1 MASPR
6 QLTPPKVLDTSGLS
20 ANANMDIDED
30 NEPLPG
36 LRPLGSTTP
45 VASATGVMP
54 AAEIAPA
61 VLALAREVLRRA
73 EYQRTPPS
81 DSKVNKPLRFEGM
94 TEEQAKLCSPEEM
107 VDRFV
112 NLLSGRQ
119 GKDAAE
125 RLRTALEY
133 VRRLPAADKQKSV
146 ASRQT
151 AQKAPATPGRQDAA
165 LTAPEPSPP
174 SAAAPLPMPGPAANG
189 VVPTP
194 ESRLRSASLN
204 AAQRES
210 KVMRDPTVQVDRLG
224 AKLQAPLGK
233 PIPVGGRAATAS
245 SPAPRAPAPAAAQVP
260 RRAASAGPGAKSA
273 QPQPTPARSKQVEPS
288 EGHAGECEIV
298 VGASGSRIVR
308 VTSRP

>member
-6 QLTPPKVLDTSGLS
+6 QLAPPKVLDTSGLS

-30 NEPLPG
+30 DEPLAG
-36 LRPLGSTTP
+36 HRPLGSTTP
-45 VASATGVMP
+45 VAPASRTMP
-54 AAEIAPA
+54 AADFAPA

-112 NLLSGRQ
+112 DLLGGRQ
-119 GKDAAE
+119 GREAAE
-125 RLRTALEY
+125 RLRSALEY
-133 VRRLPAADKQKSV
+133 ARRLPAADKPKSV
-146 ASRQT
+146 TPRQA
-151 AQKAPATPGRQDAA
+151 AQKAPATPRRQDAA
-165 LTAPEPSPP
+165 LTGPESSPP
-174 SAAAPLPMPGPAANG
+174 PAAAPLPMPGPAANG

-210 KVMRDPTVQVDRLG
+210 KVMRDPTVRVDRLG
-224 AKLQAPLGK
+224 PKPQALLGK

-245 SPAPRAPAPAAAQVP
+245 SPAPRAPEHAAAQVA
-260 RRAASAGPGAKSA
+260 RRVASAGPGEKSK
-273 QPQPTPARSKQVEPS
+273 QSQSTPAHSKQVQPS
-288 EGHAGECEIV
+288 EGHAGDCEIV